1 MGLCDSV
8 TLQSVSEHGR
18 AISAIESAVDVECA
32 TDPTGP
38 ASSLAEQ
45 QCHGPKFRQTSSDI
59 IARSRGR
66 VNVTAIASAGIRGPL
81 AGDR

>member
-1 MGLCDSV
+1 MGLRDSV
-8 TLQSVSEHGR
+8 TLQSVSEYGR
-18 AISAIESAVDVECA
+18 TISAIESAVDVECA

-38 ASSLAEQ
+38 ASSLAKQ
-45 QCHGPKFRQTSSDI
+45 QCHGPKFRQTAADI

-66 VNVTAIASAGIRGPL
+66 VNITAIASAGIRGPL